1 MARLLTMEEV
11 MQMKQGDSGVGVG
24 GLKAVDEQVI
34 TVRLSSKGKHGYP
47 AVVHLRPLKVRD
59 VKCLID
65 GGVEDEID
73 YVRRL
78 VQVVQET
85 VLDEGVRVEEMT
97 LPDFYKLLLAHRVNS
112 IGNEVS
118 LSFVCDCRD
127 EVQVVKYDLMK
138 LEERE
143 IADDYIEPVQVG
155 SIQVGYP
162 RLWGYLP
169 EGKRSFD
176 EVNDYDV
183 LRSVVI
189 GKDVDDL
196 LLSEAK
202 GALEFVRKWEG
213 SYGVQT
219 SVDVPC
225 KYCGK
230 KVGVR
235 IPFFLL
241 LSMW

>member
-1 MARLLTMEEV
+1 MAKLLTVEEA
-11 MQMKQGDSGVGVG
+11 MQVRQGSSGGVVG

-34 TVRLSSKGKHGYP
+34 TVKLPSKGKHGYP
-47 AVVHLRPLKVRD
+47 AVVRLRPLKVRD
-59 VKCLID
+59 VKCLVD

-78 VQVVQET
+78 VQVVQGT
-85 VLDEGVRVEEMT
+85 VLDEGVDVRGMT
-97 LPDFYKLLLAHRVNS
+97 IPDFYKLLLAHRVNS
-112 IGNEVS
+112 VGNEVN
-118 LSFVCDCRD
+118 LSFVCECRD

-138 LEERE
+138 LEEKE
-143 IADDYIEPVQVG
+143 IADDYVEPVQVG
-155 SIQVGYP
+155 SIQVRYP

-202 GALEFVRKWEG
+202 GALEFVKKWEG

-230 KVGVR
+230 KVSVR

-241 LSMW
+241 LSLW

>member
-1 MARLLTMEEV
+1 MARLLTLDEV
-11 MQMKQGDSGVGVG
+11 GQVRQGGVGE
-24 GLKAVDEQVI
+24 LQRVDEQVI
-34 TVRLSSKGKHGYP
+34 TVKLSSKGKHGYP

-65 GGVEDEID
+65 SGMEDEID

-78 VQVVQET
+78 VQVVQGT
-85 VLDEGVRVEEMT
+85 VLDKGVEVREFTM
-97 LPDFYKLLLAHRVNS
+97 PDFYKVLLAHRVNS
-112 IGNEVS
+112 IGNEVN
-118 LSFVCDCRD
+118 LSFVCGCRD
-127 EVQVVKYDLMK
+127 EVQVVKYDLMR
-138 LEERE
+138 LEEKE
-143 IADDYIEPVQVG
+143 IDDSYVEPVQVG
-155 SIQVGYP
+155 SIQLRFP
-162 RLWGYLP
+162 RVWGYLP

-189 GKDVDDL
+189 GKDVDEL

-202 GALEFVRKWEG
+202 EALEFVRRWEG

-225 KYCGK
+225 KFCGK
-230 KVGVR
+230 KVKVR

-241 LSMW
+241 LSFW